1 MTEQRTPPIL
11 AYDVAEIASGA
22 KVSEAKVWQ
31 EIASGDLETGSI
43 GDRRL
48 ATPKQIEQWLERK
61 AEKARQRDAARAKSR
76 AWLRRT
82 SDEPPPAA

>member
-1 MTEQRTPPIL
+1 MTEPRTPPIL
-11 AYDVAEIASGA
+11 AHDVREIAAGA

-31 EIASGDLETGSI
+31 EIASGALETIVI

-61 AEKARQRDAARAKSR
+61 AEHARERRAARLKARETEAA
-76 AWLRRT
+76 
-82 SDEPPPAA
+82 